1 MERGQELFE
10 KVVNGAL
17 GKCPFRKGTLYFI
30 VNAYLTSYKKN
41 YLDVNTNFDLLD
53 YCNDVNKF
61 YSKEDLDEISALF
74 DTFSK
79 QDLIDLVTFTLFTE
93 LNAFRDYCE
102 FTSNSLLSILNFLL
116 DVDGQGHIVADYGCG
131 NGRVLADILLKAQSK
146 GIVLKDLIGYE
157 INNDQAKMSQM
168 ALDILSN
175 GRVRPIIK
183 NCDVL
188 EEKNIRFSRG
198 YCFPPLGLKQIV
210 REKGRQSKLFK
221 SVEFTNRNTG
231 DWLFVDNLLSGLE
244 KNGRAVAVVCGRA
257 LFNYADESYR
267 KKLIESGLLEG
278 IIELPNGSL
287 NFTNIKPY
295 MLVFS
300 YGNKKVKLVDASGAV
315 DTKSKRSNK
324 VEISAETVISLYNS
338 VDVPN
343 IDIDTLKDISNIVPS
358 SVLLP
363 VDKPKNGVPLGD
375 IAEVF
380 TGNQY
385 TLGVFEK
392 SGMLTKEATGYRILT
407 SSDIEDGCVD
417 WKMLNRIKY
426 EDDKFDKYAVKK
438 NDVIVTSKSS
448 KVKTV
453 VVDIEPKEK
462 ILVTGGMI
470 IVRPNINM
478 VDPTY
483 LKIFL
488 DSEQGQNAL
497 KSIQKGMTIVMINSK
512 ELATVLIPLIDI
524 NKQLDIARKYNDKLS
539 TLYALKQEVKK
550 IEESLST
557 FYLDVREEE

>member
-17 GKCPFRKGTLYFI
+17 GKCPFRKGTLYFV
-30 VNAYLTSYKKN
+30 VNAYLTACKKN
-41 YLDVNTNFDLLD
+41 YLDVNPNFDLLD

-102 FTSNSLLSILNFLL
+102 FTSNSLLSILNSLF

-157 INNDQAKMSQM
+157 INNDQSKMSQM

-175 GRVRPIIK
+175 GGVRPIIK

-188 EEKNIRFSRG
+188 EEKSIRFSRG

-210 REKGRQSKLFK
+210 REKGRQSKLFR
-221 SVEFTNRNTG
+221 SIEFTNRNTG

-315 DTKSKRSNK
+315 DTKSKRISK
-324 VEISAETVISLYNS
+324 VEIYAETVLSLYNS

-343 IDIDTLKDISNIVPS
+343 IDINTLKDISNIVPS

-407 SSDIEDGCVD
+407 SGDIEDGCVD
-417 WKMLNRIKY
+417 WKMLNRIRY

-462 ILVTGGMI
+462 IIVTGGMI
-470 IVRPNINM
+470 IVRPNTNM

-497 KSIQKGMTIVMINSK
+497 KSIQKGMSIVMINSK